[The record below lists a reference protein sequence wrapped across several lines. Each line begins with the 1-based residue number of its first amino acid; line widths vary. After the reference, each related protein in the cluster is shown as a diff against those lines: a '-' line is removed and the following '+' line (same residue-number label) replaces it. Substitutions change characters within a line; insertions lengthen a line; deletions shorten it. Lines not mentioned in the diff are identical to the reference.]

1 MTDPDNEWDDL
12 EAGWDATGALV
23 GPTPDEANARKAL
36 TGPTPDEASSLAAL
50 RQQAAGGEARGTE
63 DAPTEGGK
71 ATARPDECEGRAL
84 DAIND
89 GDGNYLEPPD

>member
-23 GPTPDEANARKAL
+23 GPTSGEVKARKAL
-36 TGPTPDEASSLAAL
+36 MGPTPDEASSLAAL
-50 RQQAAGGEARGTE
+50 RAMEQADEARGTE
-63 DAPTEGGK
+63 DSPTAGGK
-71 ATARPDECEGRAL
+71 AHARPEEYEGRAL

>member
-36 TGPTPDEASSLAAL
+36 TGPTPDEASSLEAL
-50 RQQAAGGEARGTE
+50 RQREAAGGEARGTE

-71 ATARPDECEGRAL
+71 ANAREEEVAGRAQ
-84 DAIND
+84 DTIED
-89 GDGNYLEPPD
+89 QGRYLEPPD